1 MPSSGGPTSTGAMD
15 DVDDGLAGGA
25 RKGRD
30 GKVRAAPKRVE
41 QNSTWEVPRL
51 TGVNSRDQEPRLAA
65 TGAHDDVERALAFA
79 HQLGPVRRA
88 AQALLLALGDARR
101 ACPAN
106 NEALAFTAQELERC
120 STLAEEVDARVWF
133 ATPASRCPACTGG
146 CGACGDAGWNAQEGA
161 QQAFEVVEERL
172 RQEDLARAA
181 ARGRRQAG

>member
-1 MPSSGGPTSTGAMD
+1 MD

-41 QNSTWEVPRL
+41 QNSTWEIPRL
-51 TGVNSRDQEPRLAA
+51 TGVNSQDQKPRLASTA
-65 TGAHDDVERALAFA
+65 PLDDLEGALAFG
-79 HQLGPVRRA
+79 HELGPVRRA